1 MNTNIITQTNNRL
14 QIVNQVFNFKNTN
27 FTIITNE
34 QDGSIYF
41 IGKEIAT
48 ALGYADTA
56 QAVRTHCRGVVNF
69 TTPSISGNQVYKII
83 PESDVYRLV
92 MKSNKAE
99 AEVFQDWVMDEV
111 LPAIRSKGYYSIQ
124 EQKPLTQ
131 AEFLLQ
137 QAQMFVEQERKMAAL
152 EQKTL
157 AVETKLQTVEDKIS
171 DVIGTNDYF
180 TVVGYMSHNRI
191 RLAKGSEKDI
201 GKIATKISKELLIE
215 IRKVKDAKFYEIN
228 SYREDVL
235 SKAVDVYRLA
245 H

>member
-1 MNTNIITQTNNRL
+1 MNTSIITQTNSKL

-48 ALGYADTA
+48 ALGYRDTDY
-56 QAVRTHCRGVVNF
+56 AVRTHCKGPEDF
-69 TTPSISGNQVYKII
+69 TAPSAGGNQVYKII

-111 LPAIRSKGYYSIQ
+111 LPAIRSKGYYSLQ
-124 EQKPLTQ
+124 EQKPLTP
-131 AEFLLQ
+131 AELLLQ
-137 QAQMFVEQERKMAAL
+137 QAQMFLEQERKMAAL

-157 AVETKLQTVEDKIS
+157 AVETKLQSVEDKIS

-180 TVVGYMSHNRI
+180 TVVGYMSHNKI

>member
-1 MNTNIITQTNNRL
+1 MNTNIITQTNSKL
-14 QIVNQVFNFKNTN
+14 QIVNQVFNFKDTTL
-27 FTIITNE
+27 TIITNE
-34 QDGSIYF
+34 QDGSIWF
-41 IGKEIAT
+41 IGKEVAT
-48 ALGYADTA
+48 ALGYNDTPYA
-56 QAVRTHCRGVVNF
+56 IKTHCKGVEEF
-69 TTPSISGNQVYKII
+69 SLPSNGGNQTYKVI
-83 PESDVYRLV
+83 PESDVYRLI
-92 MKSNKAE
+92 MKSQKPE
-99 AEVFQDWVMDEV
+99 AETFQDWVTEEV

-157 AVETKLQTVEDKIS
+157 ADETKLQTVEDKIS

-180 TVVGYMSHNRI
+180 TVVGYMSHHRI

-201 GKIATKISKELLIE
+201 GKIATKISKEQLIE